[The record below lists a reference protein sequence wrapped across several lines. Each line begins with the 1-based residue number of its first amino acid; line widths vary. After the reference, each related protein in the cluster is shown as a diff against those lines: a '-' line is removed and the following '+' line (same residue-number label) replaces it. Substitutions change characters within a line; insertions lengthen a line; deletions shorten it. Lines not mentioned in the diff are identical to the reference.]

1 MKFSINR
8 KRNLFKV
15 QFTSVLNDFFHGF
28 ALGKQLSTLVD
39 FELKHRTFSIW
50 PCFSNC
56 FNMTCWQIEFHFQ
69 LRIIFDFCSTFTE
82 KKRTI
87 VFLQF
92 FFCCCLLML
101 THPTK
106 VINTCCAL
114 NWQKR
119 EIFIK

>member
-15 QFTSVLNDFFHGF
+15 QFTSVLNDFFHGL

-92 FFCCCLLML
+92 FLLL
-101 THPTK
+101 PFDVNSSNQSHK
-106 VINTCCAL
+106 YLLCSQLAKERNIY
-114 NWQKR
+114 
-119 EIFIK
+119 